1 MHATIEVLKLNGT
14 VLVYFRNVILEII
27 HGLASLI
34 GLLGAVGAIIAAMV
48 AGGGIA
54 PFIDTQ
60 SIFIVFGGTFFAVMY
75 ANPLPVFLG
84 SFGAM
89 AKAFLPPVKKLDE
102 TVERMVELAGMA
114 RKDGMMALEGQPV
127 PDKFFEKGMQM
138 LVDGADEQKLVKQLK
153 SEIASMKARH
163 EMNQTVVQ
171 GWVDV
176 APAMGMIGTLI
187 GLVLMLGN
195 MGDPKS
201 IGPAMAVALL
211 TTLYGAF
218 VANVLFAP
226 IKGKLEYYTAYE
238 VVYREM
244 VLEGLRGIARS
255 ESPRNIQDQMASA
268 LPPKLQSKFELAA

>member
-1 MHATIEVLKLNGT
+1 MDI
-14 VLVYFRNVILEII
+14 
-27 HGLASLI
+27 ASLV
-34 GLLGAVGAIIAAMV
+34 GLIGAVGAILAAMI
-48 AGGGIA
+48 AGGGVA
-54 PFIDTQ
+54 PFIDNQ

-89 AKAFLPPVKKLDE
+89 AKAFLPPIKKLDE

-138 LVDGADEQKLVKQLK
+138 LVDGADEQKLVKQMK

-163 EMNQTVVQ
+163 EVNQGCVQ

-211 TTLYGAF
+211 TTSTVRLWQTFCLHRLLGNLNITPLMKLFIVKLFSKDLEVLREVNLLEIFKIKWRQLYLLSF
-218 VANVLFAP
+218 KVSL
-226 IKGKLEYYTAYE
+226 
-238 VVYREM
+238 
-244 VLEGLRGIARS
+244 S
-255 ESPRNIQDQMASA
+255 
-268 LPPKLQSKFELAA
+268 